1 MPCGLHLGT
10 YAGSWQAADQVQ
22 VLKCHQHLSGTYG
35 WLPGWEGFEVLPPSP
50 SCAFVPPSCM
60 EVACCV
66 FTTGEMSFG
75 KYSASVRWCSW
86 PAVLMGVVRTPGR
99 LRGWSFCVVP
109 KSPVQRSLAGW
120 SLLQRGSALTNWS
133 PHTPH
138 TPPPLSALGFWAP
151 FSLSG
156 HRTQP
161 RQVLERPGGG
171 MGVVYAGG
179 PGERWRRFEEMGIVW
194 GRTNPSEGWP
204 TSVWKV
210 SVQRTS
216 GEGGGR
222 DHSKKHHL
230 LN

>member
-1 MPCGLHLGT
+1 
-10 YAGSWQAADQVQ
+10 
-22 VLKCHQHLSGTYG
+22 
-35 WLPGWEGFEVLPPSP
+35 
-50 SCAFVPPSCM
+50 
-60 EVACCV
+60 
-66 FTTGEMSFG
+66 
-75 KYSASVRWCSW
+75 
-86 PAVLMGVVRTPGR
+86 
-99 LRGWSFCVVP
+99 
-109 KSPVQRSLAGW
+109 
-120 SLLQRGSALTNWS
+120 
-133 PHTPH
+133 
-138 TPPPLSALGFWAP
+138 
-151 FSLSG
+151 
-156 HRTQP
+156 
-161 RQVLERPGGG
+161 